1 MLMWRSI
8 IENMGN
14 ETNSSYK
21 GKAFWGD
28 LCSIWLLMLKRN
40 GTYFPLMSVPYDIMS
55 YPLIK
60 NHTSPIWIKWNLI
73 SGFAFLHLG
82 TFVMF

>member
-60 NHTSPIWIKWNLI
+60 NHTSPIIENIGIKLINLC
-73 SGFAFLHLG
+73 GQE
-82 TFVMF
+82 FVG